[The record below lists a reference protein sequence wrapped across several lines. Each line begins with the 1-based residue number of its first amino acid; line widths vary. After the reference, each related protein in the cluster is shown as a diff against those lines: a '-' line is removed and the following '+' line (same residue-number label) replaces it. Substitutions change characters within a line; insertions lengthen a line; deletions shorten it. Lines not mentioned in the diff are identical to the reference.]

1 MEIHKPMSNLAV
13 PNQLNYA
20 SGILPIAIESRSQK
34 RTFSPVNGNVFGP
47 TQNNVIRFNINSDNL
62 WDISHSYLQ
71 VELQNLAKTGTPA
84 HNHLTLDDGVPWLSR
99 VQIMSGGA
107 ELENIDEYARLHCL
121 MQQMQGNPE
130 QAGEWAMTHNQNFPV
145 DDPAPIAA
153 SSATTAATATNSIT
167 ATTATAPA
175 HGVAAGETDMAT
187 VATGAVN
194 AAVSAVNT
202 ALATRRGEINTALS
216 AISTN
221 SDTALAAT
229 TTEVNTAFTNTTTAA
244 NTAFAGTATHGIYRH
259 ATAGDKHTTLRGG
272 NSETGYSDRF
282 TYNINL
288 ISAILSTPKYFPLIF
303 SNLGLDILLYLTP
316 AIDIGVWGDATAP
329 VSNGGYQISKCEW
342 HCHMVDVDRSFYDTL
357 RQQMMSSGGM
367 LQFSGTSYKH
377 YLETASNE
385 GTEHNLSV
393 PTRVK
398 SLNALYIR
406 PQRQSL
412 NNNHNRFCL
421 SVGEGCRMTDYLFRI
436 GSMQYP
442 QQSIKVSSGKPG
454 ETNNPGELY
463 NEIRKCNG
471 LLNNYAH
478 TSWLNRTTIKVG
490 PVQLSNTDNS
500 ESVDTATVLNTAGT
514 SEAHG
519 TTNTVGQVKSCFIAC
534 YNFEGFSRTAAE
546 SGINV
551 SDRALPVQCEIKRQR
566 IQKLNAAGDG
576 YEGDAAAEPIRYDV
590 FAQADFLLYLT
601 ADGQMSTQV

>member
-1 MEIHKPMSNLAV
+1 
-13 PNQLNYA
+13 
-20 SGILPIAIESRSQK
+20 
-34 RTFSPVNGNVFGP
+34 VFGP

-71 VELQNLAKTGTPA
+71 VELQNLAKTGNTA
-84 HNHLTLDDGVPWLSR
+84 YNHLTLDDGVPWLSR

-145 DDPAPIAA
+145 DDPAPIVAA
-153 SSATTAATATNSIT
+153 TAATGTSNVNEIAVV
-167 ATTATAPA
+167 TATAPA
-175 HGVAAGETDMAT
+175 HGVGSGESDMTVVAA
-187 VATGAVN
+187 GAVN

-202 ALATRRGEINTALS
+202 ALTAARAEINTAL
-216 AISTN
+216 AATQAG
-221 SDTALAAT
+221 SDAALATTAT
-229 TTEVNTAFTNTTTAA
+229 SVNAVFTNTTTAA

-272 NSETGYSDRF
+272 NSEAGYSDRF

-329 VSNGGYQISKCEW
+329 ISNGGYQISKCEW

-377 YLETASNE
+377 YLETSSNE

-490 PVQLSNTDNS
+490 PVQLKSTDNA
-500 ESVDTATVLNTAGT
+500 ESQDAATINNIVGT

-566 IQKLNAAGDG
+566 MQKLNAAGDG

>member
-1 MEIHKPMSNLAV
+1 MSNLAV

-20 SGILPIAIESRSQK
+20 AGILPVAIESRSQK
-34 RTFSPVNGNVFGP
+34 RTFSPVNGNVFAP

-71 VELQNLAKTGTPA
+71 CELQNMAQTGTA
-84 HNHLTLDDGVPWLSR
+84 ADNRLTLDDGVPWLSR
-99 VQIMSGGA
+99 VQILSGGQ

-130 QAGEWAMTHNQNFPV
+130 QAGEWAITSNQNFPE
-145 DDPAPIAA
+145 DTPSITIAA
-153 SSATTAATATNSIT
+153 VDNAGGSIGGDLSTPAQDNIKTAIAE
-167 ATTATAPA
+167 
-175 HGVAAGETDMAT
+175 GVNELT
-187 VATGAVN
+187 VAVN
-194 AAVSAVNT
+194 AAVST
-202 ALATRRGEINTALS
+202 AL
-216 AISTN
+216 
-221 SDTALAAT
+221 
-229 TTEVNTAFTNTTTAA
+229 
-244 NTAFAGTATHGIYRH
+244 AGTATHGVFRH
-259 ATAGDKHTTLRGG
+259 AAVADKHTTLRGNIG
-272 NSETGYSDRF
+272 DADAGYNDRF
-282 TYNINL
+282 TYNINI
-288 ISAILSTPKYFPLIF
+288 ISAILSTTKYFPLIF

-316 AIDIGVWGDATAP
+316 AIDIGVWGAATAP
-329 VSNGGYQISKCEW
+329 ISNGGYQISKCEW

-377 YLETASNE
+377 YLETASN
-385 GTEHNLSV
+385 GDNTHNLSV

-398 SLNALYIR
+398 SLNALFIR
-406 PQRQSL
+406 PQRQAL

-478 TSWLNRTTIKVG
+478 TSWLNRTTLKVG
-490 PVQLSNTDNS
+490 PVQLHYQDNS
-500 ESVDTATVLNTAGT
+500 QSQDTATTLDTAGT
-514 SEAHG
+514 NEAHG
-519 TTNTVGQVKSCFIAC
+519 TTNTVGEVKSCFVAC
-534 YNFEGFSRTAAE
+534 YNFEGFQRTAVE

-551 SDRALPVQCEIKRQR
+551 SDRALPVQCEIKRQM
-566 IQKLNAAGDG
+566 IQKLDDAAGANYVG
-576 YEGDAAAEPIRYDV
+576 TAAVEPIRYDV